1 MAVEKY
7 VDSRG
12 RVSYRI
18 RGAKLIYPNFAG
30 NGGQFNDEGNRNF
43 NIELTQ
49 DEFDFLTDEGFR
61 PRMREKIDAD
71 PQLLLK
77 INVKFKDDPADTRN
91 PKILF
96 KTQYGNKRMWS
107 EHKKAVVQGEEID
120 FSPVDILDWADI
132 ENVNL
137 SFSAYRG
144 KMSDHNTAYL
154 QMLIAT
160 KHEDPFEN
168 EFYDNDEPDTALNT
182 MTFQKVDADLKSIE

>member
-18 RGAKLIYPNFAG
+18 RGAKLLYPNFAG
-30 NGGQFNDEGNRNF
+30 TGGQFNDEGNRNF

-77 INVKFKDDPADTRN
+77 VNVKFKDDPADTSVCGPNTRR
-91 PKILF
+91 PWRRVRRSTSARLIF
-96 KTQYGNKRMWS
+96 WTGPTSRMS
-107 EHKKAVVQGEEID
+107 ICRSPHTAVRCLI
-120 FSPVDILDWADI
+120 
-132 ENVNL
+132 
-137 SFSAYRG
+137 
-144 KMSDHNTAYL
+144 TAPHICRCSS
-154 QMLIAT
+154 QPSMRIHSRT
-160 KHEDPFEN
+160 SSM
-168 EFYDNDEPDTALNT
+168 T
-182 MTFQKVDADLKSIE
+182 MTNRIRPSTP

>member
-18 RGAKLIYPNFAG
+18 REAKLIYPNFAG

-77 INVKFKDDPADTRN
+77 VNVKFKDDPADTRN

-96 KTQYGNKRMWS
+96 KTQYGNKRLWA
-107 EHKKAVVQGEEID
+107 EHRKTVVQGEEVD
-120 FSPVDILDWADI
+120 LSPVDILDWADI
-132 ENVNL
+132 ENINL
-137 SFSAYRG
+137 SFSALKRG
-144 KMSDHNTAYL
+144 KKA
-154 QMLIAT
+154 
-160 KHEDPFEN
+160 
-168 EFYDNDEPDTALNT
+168 
-182 MTFQKVDADLKSIE
+182 